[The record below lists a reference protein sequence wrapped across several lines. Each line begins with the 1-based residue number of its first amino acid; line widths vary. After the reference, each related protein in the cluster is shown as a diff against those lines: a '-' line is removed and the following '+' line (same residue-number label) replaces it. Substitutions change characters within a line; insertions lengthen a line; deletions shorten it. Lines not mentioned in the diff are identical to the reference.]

1 MLNMIYVMINNK
13 PKKFKWT
20 KTQLNNSL
28 KYMLTE
34 KTQQNMIK

>member
-1 MLNMIYVMINNK
+1 MLNMIYVMINK
-13 PKKFKWT
+13 LTKFKWT